1 MMRIKWKKDALYEM
15 RRLPTVVALIEKAA
29 DNIADR
35 ANDQLDEEGYFTGS
49 RQGAR
54 RPYGRWR
61 ASVVTGTAEAMRDD
75 AANNTLLRELNGSR
89 V

>member
-1 MMRIKWKKDALYEM
+1 MMKIKWKKDALYDM
-15 RRLPTVVALIEKAA
+15 RRLPAVVALVEKAA

-35 ANDQLDEEGYFTGS
+35 ANDQLDEPGYFTGS

-61 ASVVTGTAEAMRDD
+61 ASVVTGTGEAIRDD
-75 AANNTLLRELNGSR
+75 AANNTLLRELNGVR
-89 V
+89 L

>member
-1 MMRIKWKKDALYEM
+1 MKIKWRNQGLYEM
-15 RRLPTVVALIEKAA
+15 RSLPKVIAVVEKISEG
-29 DNIADR
+29 IADQ
-35 ANDQLDEEGYFTGS
+35 ANESVDEEGYFTGS

-75 AANNTLLRELNGSR
+75 AANNTLLRALNASR
-89 V
+89 F